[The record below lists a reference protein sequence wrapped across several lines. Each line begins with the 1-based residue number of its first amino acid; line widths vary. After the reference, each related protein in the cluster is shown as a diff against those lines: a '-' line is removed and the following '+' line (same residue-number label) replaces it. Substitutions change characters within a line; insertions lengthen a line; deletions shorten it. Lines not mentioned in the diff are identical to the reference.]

1 MYSKKNKKDAG
12 IQKALKLSNQFAEMD
27 GRRPRIMVVKMG
39 QDENG
44 RGAKVVATRFA
55 DLGFDVDIGPLL
67 TQTPQEVAKQAVEND
82 VHVLSISSLAVGHTT
97 LVPQVIEELKNFGR
111 EDILVIAGGVIS
123 VQDHDLLFKAGVTAV
138 FGPEAKISESAITI
152 LNTLIKKTI

>member
-1 MYSKKNKKDAG
+1 MYSKENRKGDSF
-12 IQKALKLSNQFAEMD
+12 QKAIKLSNQFAEVD

-39 QDENG
+39 QDGNG

-82 VHVLSISSLAVGHTT
+82 VHVLSISSLAVDHTT

-123 VQDHDLLFKAGVTAV
+123 VQDHDFLFEAGVTGV
-138 FGPEAKISESAITI
+138 FGPEVQISESAIMI
-152 LNTLIKKTI
+152 LNTLIKNAI

>member
-1 MYSKKNKKDAG
+1 MYSKENKKGDG
-12 IQKALKLSNQFAEMD
+12 FQKAVKLSNQFAVMD

-39 QDENG
+39 QDGND

-67 TQTPQEVAKQAVEND
+67 TQTPQEIAKQAAEND
-82 VHVLSISSLAVGHTT
+82 VHVLSVSSLAVGLKTF
-97 LVPQVIEELKNFGR
+97 VPQVIEELKNFGR
-111 EDILVIAGGVIS
+111 EDILVIAGGVIPL
-123 VQDHDLLFKAGVTAV
+123 QDYKFLFKAGVTAV

-152 LNTLIKKTI
+152 LNTLIKNAI